1 MNDKQPLYTIVY
13 QTQAWPAW
21 EKQREDLEE
30 ALLEY
35 SELTEANEVIR
46 KIMDMK

>member
-13 QTQAWPAW
+13 QTQAWPEW
-21 EKQREDLEE
+21 EKQRENLEE
-30 ALLEY
+30 AVLEH
-35 SELTEANEVIR
+35 SDFAEAKEAIR

>member
-13 QTQAWPAW
+13 QTQAWPEW
-21 EKQREDLEE
+21 EKQREAFEE
-30 ALLEY
+30 VLLEH

-46 KIMDMK
+46 KIIDMK